1 MASSML
7 SRLAATLPYARAGK
21 RWTPSPEE
29 INAEE
34 ENWRLIKYT
43 AWTWGAILLA
53 LLAYN
58 ITIKLLHNLRRVAN
72 LSHGNVG
79 NTKQLYFTMPNEN
92 WALIKRHWLLAP
104 IFRRRHMRE
113 FQLSAALNVGTLPSR
128 IQSFWLLGYF
138 AINIATCLV
147 NIHWDRDRTVWL
159 NDLCNRTGTIA
170 TVNMIPL
177 FLLAGR
183 NNPLIK
189 LLDISF
195 DNYNLIHR
203 WVGRIVVVEAILH
216 GAFWMA
222 GAVIEGGW
230 SSIAPQ
236 MADTDDTMVLTGT
249 IGVCAFATILIQSP
263 SILRHAFYETFL
275 HVHIFLALVSV
286 IVVWMHLEGEKQQN
300 LLLGVLAVWIF
311 ERTFRIYTIIRTN
324 VGQGV
329 THAEVEALPGDA
341 LKITL
346 RVVRPWTFKPGQHIY
361 LYMPSVGLWTSHPFS
376 LAWSEESDHMNE
388 KGLPRATQDVLNRKT
403 TNMSLIIRRR
413 TGFTERM
420 WKRAE
425 RSAGNKFV
433 TTAFVEG
440 PYGNKN
446 FQSYGTVMLFAAGV
460 GITQQV
466 PQVRDLV
473 RAYANGTCA
482 TRKVTLVWIIQ
493 SPEHLEWIRPW
504 MTEIL
509 SMEKRRDVLR
519 ILLFVTKPRSTK
531 EIHSPSASVQ
541 MYPGRPNVSALI
553 EKEQEGQVG
562 AMAVSCCGTGS
573 LSDDLRKAVRDRC
586 EITEID
592 YSEESFSW

>member
-1 MASSML
+1 MASSTW
-7 SRLAATLPYARAGK
+7 SQLAATLYARAQK

-29 INAEE
+29 INAES

-43 AWTWGAILLA
+43 ALTWGAVLIILLA
-53 LLAYN
+53 YRCALRLQRS
-58 ITIKLLHNLRRVAN
+58 IRRVAN
-72 LSHGNVG
+72 LSQRTSG
-79 NTKQLYFTMPNEN
+79 NTNQLYFTIPNEN
-92 WALIKRHWLLAP
+92 WAKFKRYWLIAP
-104 IFRRRHMRE
+104 LFRKRHMRE
-113 FQLSAALNVGTLPSR
+113 FKLSAAVNVGTLPSR
-128 IQSFWLLGYF
+128 IQTSWLLSYF
-138 AINIATCLV
+138 ALNIATCLV
-147 NIHWDRDRTVWL
+147 MIHWDMDKTVWL
-159 NDLCNRTGTIA
+159 TDLCNRTGTIA

-189 LLDISF
+189 LLDMSF

-203 WVGRIVVVEAILH
+203 WTGRIVVVEAVLH
-216 GAFWMA
+216 GVFWMA
-222 GAVIEGGW
+222 REVIEGGW
-230 SSIAPQ
+230 KSVAPQ
-236 MADTDDTMVLTGT
+236 MADTNDTMVLTGT
-249 IGVCAFATILIQSP
+249 IGACAFATILLQSP
-263 SILRHAFYETFL
+263 SIVRHAFYETFL
-275 HVHIFLALVSV
+275 HVHIVLAFVSV
-286 IVVWMHLEGEKQQN
+286 VVVWMHLDGDKQQD
-300 LLLGVLAVWIF
+300 LVIAALMIWIA
-311 ERTFRIYTIIRTN
+311 ERTYRVYTIIRTN

-346 RVVRPWTFKPGQHIY
+346 RVVRQWKFRPGQHVY
-361 LYMPSVGLWTSHPFS
+361 LYMPSAGLWTSHPFS
-376 LAWSEESDHMNE
+376 IAWSQESDSTADE
-388 KGLPRATQDVLNRKT
+388 KGLPVATQDVLKKKT
-403 TNMSLIIRRR
+403 TNMSLIVRRR

-425 RSAGNKFV
+425 RSQGNKFV

-440 PYGNKN
+440 PYGSKN

-509 SMEKRRDVLR
+509 GMEKRRDILK
-519 ILLFVTKPRSTK
+519 ILLFVTRPRSTK

-541 MYPGRPNVSALI
+541 MYPGKPNVAALV
-553 EKEQEGQVG
+553 EREQEHQVG
-562 AMAVSCCGTGS
+562 AMVVSCCGTGS
-573 LSDDLRKAVRDRC
+573 LSDDLRRAVRDRC

-592 YSEESFSW
+592 WEDEAFSW